1 MPAVGLVDPV
11 GAKMGESSS
20 CQFSLTN
27 NIFKW
32 SYFVIPDFIS
42 LTEATP

>member
-1 MPAVGLVDPV
+1 MRAVGLVDPV

-27 NIFKW
+27 KIFKW